1 MKKIFL
7 NIIAFFSLLV
17 LVSCQDDNVEFGS
30 LVAPSNLVV
39 TFDIVG
45 KTDQTPEGDGSGI
58 VKFTAKADNAITY
71 KYVYGDGVSE
81 MTPAGTAAHGF
92 TTVGINTY
100 TVTIIANG
108 KGGVTT
114 STTVDVK
121 VFSNFSD
128 EKSTNLL
135 TGGTAAGKKWYI
147 AANEASHFG
156 IGPNNSDITQN
167 YYPNW
172 YSAGPFEKDDTCFYD
187 GDYTFALVNGKIEY
201 QQNNNGNTFFHNSY
215 KSVGGGTNGGDDQ
228 CFPFNSSGT
237 KTVAL
242 APSTSVVTKNPNA
255 ATQTTG
261 TVMNISDGGFIGYY
275 AGATQFE
282 ILSITENRMVVRF
295 VQGNAAAN
303 AWYLVLTT
311 SKPTQAPDE
320 DFTKLVW
327 EDNFNTDGAP
337 NPANWGYDLGTGS
350 DGWGNGELQSYTSD
364 AKNVK
369 VEGGMLKITAIKEG
383 SGYSSARIKTEDKFK
398 FKYGKV
404 EFRAKMPAGVGTW
417 GAVWSLGQ
425 DYKTVGW
432 PNCGEIDFLEYV
444 GKNPNEIIG
453 AFHFPGN
460 SGGGAIVGKT
470 TISNAATEFHV
481 YKTIWTATS
490 IKMYVDDKL
499 YHSLPNTPAT
509 VYNKD
514 FFLIMNVA
522 MGGGLGGPVETGF
535 TQSTMEVDYIK
546 VYQ

>member
-1 MKKIFL
+1 MKKIFF
-7 NIIAFFSLLV
+7 NIIALFSLLL
-17 LVSCQDDNVEFGS
+17 LVNCQDDNVEFGS
-30 LVAPSNLVV
+30 IAAPSNLVV

-45 KTDQTPEGDGSGI
+45 KTAQAPDGDGSGI
-58 VKFTAKADNAITY
+58 VKFTAKADNAISY
-71 KYVYGDGVSE
+71 KYVYGDGITEVAPTGNAE
-81 MTPAGTAAHGF
+81 HGF
-92 TTVGINTY
+92 SVVGVNTY
-100 TVTIIANG
+100 TVTVIANG
-108 KGGVTT
+108 KGGVTS
-114 STTVDVK
+114 STTVEVK

-128 EKSTNLL
+128 EKSTKLL
-135 TGGTAAGKKWYI
+135 TGGTAAGKTWYI
-147 AANEASHFG
+147 AANENAHFG
-156 IGPNNSDITQN
+156 IGPNSSDQTQN
-167 YYPNW
+167 YYPAW
-172 YSAGPFEKDDTCFYD
+172 YSAGPFEKAATCFYD
-187 GDYTFALVNGKIEY
+187 GEFSFALVNGKIEY
-201 QQNNNGNTFFHNSY
+201 KQDNKGNTFFHNSY

-228 CFPFNSSGT
+228 CFAFSTAGT
-237 KTVAL
+237 KIVSL
-242 APSTSVVTKNPNA
+242 APSTSVVTKNKEA

-261 TVMNISDGGFIGYY
+261 TVMNISDAGFIGYY

-282 ILSITENRMVVRF
+282 ILSITENRMYVRF
-295 VQGNAAAN
+295 VQGNEPGF

-311 SKPTQAPDE
+311 TKPSQVPAD

-327 EDNFNTDGAP
+327 EDNFDTAGAP
-337 NPANWGYDLGTGS
+337 NTANWSYDLGTGTG
-350 DGWGNGELQSYTSD
+350 GWGNGELQSYTSD

-383 SGYSSARIKTEDKFK
+383 SGYSSARIKSEDKFK

-425 DYKTVGW
+425 DFKTVGW

-470 TISNAATEFHV
+470 TITNPTTEFHV

-490 IKMYVDDKL
+490 IKMYVDNKL
-499 YHSLPNTPAT
+499 YHSLDNNPAT
-509 VYNKD
+509 VYNKE
-514 FFLIMNVA
+514 FFLILNVA
-522 MGGGLGGPVETGF
+522 MGGSLGGPVDPAF